1 VPAGRARIAFLVV
14 AAGLAPL
21 APAQQPDDPRA
32 DRLRL
37 VQQRRAGL
45 EREVNRLRGQEKTL
59 LGQVEQLDLEVALRA
74 EQLRE
79 TQLVLQR
86 TNAEL
91 DQTIARAGG
100 LETELARLRPQLR
113 ERAREL
119 YKLGELS
126 YVRLLLSVEDPADL
140 MRGYRFVTTLA
151 RRDRDRFAAF
161 RDARQQLE
169 QARAQLEVRTREAL
183 RLRTETEQA
192 RRQLDRERQRKNE
205 LLTRLVERK
214 ENQAALLLELEEAE
228 GRLSQLVAG
237 LEEGEVS
244 VPVAALRGS
253 LPWPVEGRVRSSF
266 GRHKHP
272 RFDTFTVNNGVE
284 VEARQGTPV
293 FAVHEGTVAFADRFR
308 GYGTMV
314 VVDHGGKHHSLYAHL
329 DEVNV
334 SAGERVAAGQLVG
347 TVGSTGLEGP
357 GLYFEVRFQ
366 GKPEDP
372 LGWLVPRR

>member
-1 VPAGRARIAFLVV
+1 VSAGRCFAVLLLLGALPTLR
-14 AAGLAPL
+14 
-21 APAQQPDDPRA
+21 APADPPDDPRA

-79 TQLVLQR
+79 NQLVLQR

-91 DQTIARAGG
+91 DATIARAGG

-113 ERAREL
+113 ERARAL

-126 YVRLLLSVEDPADL
+126 YLRLLLSLEDTSDL

-151 RRDRDRFAAF
+151 RRDRDRFAEF
-161 RDARQQLE
+161 KTAREELDRTRAELE
-169 QARAQLEVRTREAL
+169 ERTREAL
-183 RLRTETEQA
+183 RLRAETEQA
-192 RRQLDRERQRKNE
+192 RRQLDRERKRKSE
-205 LLTRLVERK
+205 LLTQLVARK
-214 ENQAALLLELEEAE
+214 ENQAALLQELAEAE
-228 GRLSQLVAG
+228 TRLTELVAG
-237 LEEGEVS
+237 LSTVDVA
-244 VPVAALRGS
+244 VPVAALRGT
-253 LPWPVEGRVRSSF
+253 LPWPADGRVRSAF

-272 RFDTFTVNNGVE
+272 RFETFTVNNGIDLDV
-284 VEARQGTPV
+284 AQGTPV

-314 VVDHGGKHHSLYAHL
+314 VIDHGGKHHTLYAHL
-329 DEVNV
+329 DELNV
-334 SAGERVAAGQLVG
+334 AVGERVSAGQLVG
-347 TVGSTGLEGP
+347 TVGATGLEGP

-372 LGWLVPRR
+372 LEWLTTR